1 MAEKWALAMRNLEQM
16 AIFQLE
22 IFRPGQKE
30 ASAYYAELRTAN
42 EIPATSRK
50 LLEQIKS
57 MTEAG
62 AVARFRTATVF
73 LAGPRSLE
81 SEYFKEKIG
90 RNFCLEQVKNFQ
102 VGKFPVFLRTGH
114 HIPAGT
120 CL

>member
-16 AIFQLE
+16 TIFQLE
-22 IFRPGQKE
+22 TFRTGQKE
-30 ASAYYAELRTAN
+30 ASAYDAELRTAN
-42 EIPATSRK
+42 EIPARK

-62 AVARFRTATVF
+62 AEAKFRTATVF
-73 LAGPRSLE
+73 LAGPSLE
-81 SEYFKEKIG
+81 SEYFRKKIG

-114 HIPAGT
+114 HILAGT

>member
-1 MAEKWALAMRNLEQM
+1 M
-16 AIFQLE
+16 
-22 IFRPGQKE
+22 
-30 ASAYYAELRTAN
+30 STYDAELRTAN
-42 EIPATSRK
+42 KIPARK

-57 MTEAG
+57 MTEAS
-62 AVARFRTATVF
+62 AEARFRKATIF
-73 LAGPRSLE
+73 LAGPSLE

-102 VGKFPVFLRTGH
+102 VGKYPVFLRTGQ

>member
-1 MAEKWALAMRNLEQM
+1 MRPGKKFF
-16 AIFQLE
+16 IT
-22 IFRPGQKE
+22 GQKE
-30 ASAYYAELRTAN
+30 VSTYDAELRTAN

-62 AVARFRTATVF
+62 AKARFRTATVF
-73 LAGPRSLE
+73 LAGPSLE
-81 SEYFKEKIG
+81 SEYFREKIG